1 LAIIEPKIIAPD
13 SSHWAKWIDATISD
27 DNARRAQALGLHER
41 LLDLGRIPLL
51 SWHHL
56 EELLGVEDD
65 QTARS
70 RVAFIQSLPLI
81 AWMRLPHEE
90 AGCQIRARPRTSSL
104 GSIIQVLAA
113 EAIAASESCHDL
125 VSIRDRARQL
135 MLRTGPGSNAI
146 GSESWV
152 YDAMRP
158 LLRARQPQ
166 IDMVAALSPLRAFD
180 ESRTIGELARRSV
193 NSPDEMRAQLRVI
206 YDKALQEATNST
218 GGDAHRA
225 KTMADQF
232 ITRAIDHLPT
242 PGTTVRDLLVSTL
255 VSQGLDA
262 EEVRDECVLGDLS
275 ELGLFRSHL
284 RVVASETGR
293 SFDDLKGVSMAV
305 LPSRVIGDA
314 LRKHGQHRK
323 KRPGSDLNDAYL
335 GVLAAY
341 CDVLYVDKRTAEDF
355 RRAIA
360 KEPKLI
366 GLIGD
371 VAKAADF
378 TDLLVLLRHE
388 RIWTAVWRCI
398 V

>member
-1 LAIIEPKIIAPD
+1 LAITEPKIIAPD
-13 SSHWAKWIDATISD
+13 SSHWAKWIDATISG

-81 AWMRLPHEE
+81 AWMRPPHEE
-90 AGCQIRARPRTSSL
+90 AGL

-113 EAIAASESCHDL
+113 EAVAASEGCRDL

-135 MLRTGPGSNAI
+135 VLRTGPGSDAI

-152 YDAMRP
+152 WDAMRP
-158 LLRARQPQ
+158 ALRGRQRQ
-166 IDMVAALSPLRAFD
+166 METVAALSQLRIFD
-180 ESRTIGELARRSV
+180 ESRTIGELAQKSV
-193 NSPDEMRAQLRVI
+193 KSPERVLAQLPVI
-206 YDKALQEATNST
+206 YDRALQEAMNST

-225 KTMADQF
+225 KAMADQF
-232 ITRAIDHLPT
+232 ITCVIARLPP
-242 PGTTVRDLLVSTL
+242 PGSTVRDLLVSTL
-255 VSQGLDA
+255 VSRGLDA
-262 EEVRDECVLGDLS
+262 EEVRDECVLADLT
-275 ELGLFRSHL
+275 ELCLFRSQL

-314 LRKHGQHRK
+314 LRKHGQYRK

-355 RRAIA
+355 KRAIG
-360 KEPKLI
+360 KEPKLF

-378 TDLLVLLRHE
+378 AGLLGGS
-388 RIWTAVWRCI
+388 
-398 V
+398 

>member
-1 LAIIEPKIIAPD
+1 MAITEPKIIAPD
-13 SSHWAKWIDATISD
+13 SSHWAKWIDATISGD
-27 DNARRAQALGLHER
+27 HARRAQALGLHER

-65 QTARS
+65 ETARS

-90 AGCQIRARPRTSSL
+90 AGL

-113 EAIAASESCHDL
+113 EAVAASEGCLGL

-135 MLRTGPGSNAI
+135 MLRTGPGSDAI

-152 YDAMRP
+152 WGAMRP

-166 IDMVAALSPLRAFD
+166 IDMVAALSPLRTFD
-180 ESRTIGELARRSV
+180 ESRTIGELARKSV
-193 NSPDEMRAQLRVI
+193 KSPDEMRAQLRVI

-225 KTMADQF
+225 KAMADQF
-232 ITRAIDHLPT
+232 MTRVIAHLPT

-262 EEVRDECVLGDLS
+262 EEIRDECVLADLS
-275 ELGLFRSHL
+275 ELGLFRSQL

-323 KRPGSDLNDAYL
+323 KRPGSDLSDAYL

-355 RRAIA
+355 RRAIG
-360 KEPKLI
+360 KEPKLS

-371 VAKAADF
+371 VAKAVDF
-378 TDLLVLLRHE
+378 ADLLGGS
-388 RIWTAVWRCI
+388 
-398 V
+398 